1 MKTPVNR
8 IIFCILL
15 LLPVLSTL
23 VYPQDTSL
31 RRPINSSNSRK
42 PKHKAGNRRAINPA
56 GISPLLPAYSIAVRA
71 GDLVFVS
78 GMTGIKP
85 GTQDIVEGGIAVQ
98 TQQALDNIRTSLQP
112 AGATMSDVAECTV
125 FLLDMADFSAMNEV
139 YVKFFPSDPPARA
152 TVAVS
157 ALPRPA
163 ARVEIKCSAVVQH

>member
-1 MKTPVNR
+1 MR
-8 IIFCILL
+8 IAFCSLL
-15 LLPVLSTL
+15 LLPVLLTFVSA
-23 VYPQDTSL
+23 QDPS
-31 RRPINSSNSRK
+31 RQRPIDSSNANKLKNRSS
-42 PKHKAGNRRAINPA
+42 NRRAINPA